1 MYRKDSRNWRNTWMQ
16 AVFLLSVVFVAAA
29 FPAEPVQLPIF
40 SVQRMDGSASKTSDW
55 SVQGKWLLIYVE
67 RRSDPL
73 LRRLSQPEFS
83 QVGVRTTIVLGGM
96 QLQDAQLVQKNFPQ
110 LAAASWYTDTPRNAA
125 TALNLQGAPMIIGIQ
140 DRTLRWR
147 VNGFPRDPKFF
158 QSLLATWATQ

>member
-1 MYRKDSRNWRNTWMQ
+1 MCHEDSRNRNAWML
-16 AVFLLSVVFVAAA
+16 AVFVLFVVFVGAV
-29 FPAEPVQLPIF
+29 FPAEPVQLPAF

-83 QVGVRTTIVLGGM
+83 QLAARTTILLGGM
-96 QLQDAQLVQKNFPQ
+96 QLQDAQAVQKNFPQ
-110 LAAASWYTDTPRNAA
+110 LASASWFADSSRNAA
-125 TALNLQGAPMIIGIQ
+125 TALNLQGAPMIVGIQ
-140 DRTLRWR
+140 DRTIRWR
-147 VNGFPRDPKFF
+147 VNGFPRDPKFL